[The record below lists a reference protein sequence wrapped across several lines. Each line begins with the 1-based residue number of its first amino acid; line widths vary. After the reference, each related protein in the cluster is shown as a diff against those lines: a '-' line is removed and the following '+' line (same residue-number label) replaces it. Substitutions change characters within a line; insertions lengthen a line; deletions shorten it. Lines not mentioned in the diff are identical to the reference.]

1 LEEPSIAR
9 ELGEVLEEED
19 SYVGHTNTSSHLQLG
34 KTQPKKIGSWLEWL
48 DAKRPPSFQP
58 FQPTPNFFQ
67 LCFS

>member
-34 KTQPKKIGSWLEWL
+34 KTQPKKIGS
-48 DAKRPPSFQP
+48 
-58 FQPTPNFFQ
+58 
-67 LCFS
+67 